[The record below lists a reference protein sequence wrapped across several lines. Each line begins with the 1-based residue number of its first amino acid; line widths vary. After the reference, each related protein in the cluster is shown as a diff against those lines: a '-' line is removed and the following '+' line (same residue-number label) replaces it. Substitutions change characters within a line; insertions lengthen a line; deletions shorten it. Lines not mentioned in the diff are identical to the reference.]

1 MDEIKESHPAD
12 RDHERKLKILKNGR
26 SLQEWRYFE
35 KDNGIIILG
44 RLFVF
49 INIKCLSTFWSDL
62 KVQIHFGFL

>member
-1 MDEIKESHPAD
+1 MDEIKENQPAD
-12 RDHERKLKILKNGR
+12 RDHERKLQILKNGR

-49 INIKCLSTFWSDL
+49 INIICLSTFWSDL

>member
-1 MDEIKESHPAD
+1 MDKIKESQPAD
-12 RDHERKLKILKNGR
+12 RDHERKMQILKNGR

-62 KVQIHFGFL
+62 KVQIHFEFL

>member
-1 MDEIKESHPAD
+1 MDEIKENQPAD
-12 RDHERKLKILKNGR
+12 RDHERKLQILKNGR
-26 SLQEWRYFE
+26 FLQEWRYFE

-49 INIKCLSTFWSDL
+49 INIICLSTFWSDL